1 MCVATPVVLIIS
13 ISATGS
19 TRCLAEVRCA
29 SGVQKAIVQF
39 ISQFEEYFTKEIGN
53 SNEIFLVDY
62 RRDLLFLKY
71 WMFSAVCNESRQYI
85 KIK

>member
-19 TRCLAEVRCA
+19 TRCLVEVRCP
-29 SGVQKAIVQF
+29 SGVLKAFVHF
-39 ISQFEEYFTKEIGN
+39 ISLFEEYFTKEIGN

-62 RRDLLFLKY
+62 RRDLLFLK
-71 WMFSAVCNESRQYI
+71 
-85 KIK
+85 